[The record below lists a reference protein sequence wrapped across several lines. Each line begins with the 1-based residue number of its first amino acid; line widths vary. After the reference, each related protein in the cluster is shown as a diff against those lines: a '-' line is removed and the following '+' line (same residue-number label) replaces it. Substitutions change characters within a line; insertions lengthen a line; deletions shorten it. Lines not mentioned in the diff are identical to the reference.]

1 MTRGE
6 HLKSCIA
13 FALIG
18 AGKVVRG
25 MWRTL
30 TDEERSAVASRTVA
44 KLKEHGDKWRLD
56 EEEQVDPLAG
66 AHSTPRTFTEAHN
79 QKNGDPN

>member
-6 HLKSCIA
+6 HLAYAITH
-13 FALIG
+13 ALSG
-18 AGKVVRG
+18 AATIVRE

-30 TDEERSAVASRTVA
+30 TDEERSAVARRTVD

-56 EEEQVDPLAG
+56 EEMQSPSIE
-66 AHSTPRTFTEAHN
+66 AHSTPQSFTKAHEH
-79 QKNGDPN
+79 KKPRE

>member
-6 HLKSCIA
+6 HLKHAIS

-18 AGKVVRG
+18 ASTIVRG

-30 TDEERSAVASRTVA
+30 TDAERSAVASRTVN
-44 KLKEHGDKWRLD
+44 KLREHGDRWKLD
-56 EEEQVDPLAG
+56 EEMQASTE
-66 AHSTPRTFTEAHN
+66 AHRTPRNFTEAH
-79 QKNGDPN
+79 QHKKDS